1 VRTRSRVKVGRDL
14 RDQKANSIADMAAVL
29 LNQER
34 VATQQDRSEEAMGVT
49 REARRAKAQ
58 ARLDRAL
65 VARRE
70 ALRKEG
76 GDREAFR
83 AAKNEKMRIQ
93 RALRQA
99 ENGNEERL
107 IAVVAAGGTL
117 SGSPTVPE
125 TTEGGTS
132 TALETAG
139 QETDPREQKLKGPRL
154 SMDGVRIEWT
164 NVLDAEFARSW
175 PAGVVHEELQ
185 RGGNRTR
192 NVPPSVLRAVLPT
205 SDLVAPPKSTVKV
218 DEPAASNDSR
228 EVEVEQQPSRLQR
241 LVTRL
246 KFGAR

>member
-1 VRTRSRVKVGRDL
+1 MRTRSRVKVGRDL

-29 LNQER
+29 LGQEQ
-34 VATQQDRSEEAMGVT
+34 VAMEQDR
-49 REARRAKAQ
+49 REDVMRVIKEDRRAKAQ
-58 ARLDRAL
+58 GRLDRAL

-76 GDREAFR
+76 GDKEAFR

-99 ENGNEERL
+99 EAGDEERL
-107 IAVVAAGGTL
+107 IAVVAAENVMSEQRTM
-117 SGSPTVPE
+117 PKTI
-125 TTEGGTS
+125 EGGTN
-132 TALETAG
+132 AEPEKAG
-139 QETDPREQKLKGPRL
+139 QERKLRGPRL

-164 NVLDAEFARSW
+164 NVLDAEFARTW
-175 PAGVVHEELQ
+175 PAAVVHEELQ

-205 SDLVAPPKSTVKV
+205 RELVAPQKSAPRV
-218 DEPAASNDSR
+218 DVSAVSTGLTEAALQ
-228 EVEVEQQPSRLQR
+228 QQPSRLQM
-241 LVTRL
+241 LVDRL